1 MPINA
6 VSALQKKAAAAREIK
21 NNIKNRLL
29 MPSICSPAIQPARQF
44 STIIASGFRSVKELA
59 AIADLSASLLI
70 IEAPDG
76 ISPLRVMAGTSPV
89 PLAAIAKHDVH
100 AQHPLDADFSSVCPA
115 RPQFPALR
123 HFNLVLEFTLNSL
136 YG

>member
-29 MPSICSPAIQPARQF
+29 MPSICSPAIQAARQF

-59 AIADLSASLLI
+59 VVADLSASLLI

-89 PLAAIAKHDVH
+89 PLAAITQHDVH

>member
-1 MPINA
+1 MPIKA

-21 NNIKNRLL
+21 NNIKNRPL
-29 MPSICSPAIQPARQF
+29 MPSICSPANQAAGQF

-76 ISPLRVMAGTSPV
+76 IRPLRVMAGTSPV
-89 PLAAIAKHDVH
+89 PLTAIAKQDVH
-100 AQHPLDADFSSVCPA
+100 AQHPLDADFSSVRPA
-115 RPQFPALR
+115 RP
-123 HFNLVLEFTLNSL
+123 
-136 YG
+136 

>member
-29 MPSICSPAIQPARQF
+29 MPSICSPAIQAARQF
-44 STIIASGFRSVKELA
+44 ATIISSGFRSVKEKV

-76 ISPLRVMAGTSPV
+76 IRPLWIMAGTSPV

-100 AQHPLDADFSSVCPA
+100 AQHPLDADFSSVCPT
-115 RPQFPALR
+115 RP
-123 HFNLVLEFTLNSL
+123 
-136 YG
+136 

>member
-59 AIADLSASLLI
+59 AITDLSASLLI

-100 AQHPLDADFSSVCPA
+100 AQYPLDA
-115 RPQFPALR
+115 
-123 HFNLVLEFTLNSL
+123 EF
-136 YG
+136 